1 MIPSWLKDIGV
12 FLLGL
17 LLAVEVAFGVGKG
30 KGRREE
36 RKEADLA
43 NAKRDAAQ
51 AETVRDAVVKAGE
64 ERRETD
70 HQVQEMKDDAVREEL
85 RRDWTRR

>member
-1 MIPSWLKDIGV
+1 MILERLKSLGI

-17 LLAVEVAFGVGKG
+17 LLAVGVALGVGKG

-36 RKEADLA
+36 RQEADLA

-51 AETVRDAVVKAGE
+51 AETVRDAVVQAGE

-70 HQVQEMKDDAVREEL
+70 HQVQGMEDDEVREEL

>member
-12 FLLGL
+12 LLLGL
-17 LLAVEVAFGVGKG
+17 LLVVEVAFCVGKG

>member
-1 MIPSWLKDIGV
+1 MFSWLKEIGV

-17 LLAVEVAFGVGKG
+17 LLAVGVAFGVGKG

-36 RKEADLA
+36 RQEADLA
-43 NAKRDAAQ
+43 NAKRDSAQ
-51 AETVRDAVVKAGE
+51 AETVRDAVVQAGE

-70 HQVQEMKDDAVREEL
+70 HQVQEMEDDAVREEL

>member
-1 MIPSWLKDIGV
+1 MIPSWLKDIGL

-36 RKEADLA
+36 RQEADLA

>member
-1 MIPSWLKDIGV
+1 MFSWLKEIGV

-17 LLAVEVAFGVGKG
+17 LLAVGVAFGVGKG
-30 KGRREE
+30 KGRCEE
-36 RKEADLA
+36 RQEADLA

-51 AETVRDAVVKAGE
+51 AETVRDAVVQAGE

-70 HQVQEMKDDAVREEL
+70 HQVQEMEDDAVREEL

>member
-1 MIPSWLKDIGV
+1 MILERLKSLGI

-17 LLAVEVAFGVGKG
+17 LLAVGVAFGVGKG

-36 RKEADLA
+36 RQEADLA

-51 AETVRDAVVKAGE
+51 AETVRDAVVQAGE

-70 HQVQEMKDDAVREEL
+70 HQVQEMKDAAVREEL

>member
-1 MIPSWLKDIGV
+1 MFSWLKEIGV

-36 RKEADLA
+36 RQEADLA

-51 AETVRDAVVKAGE
+51 AETVRDAVVQAGE

-70 HQVQEMKDDAVREEL
+70 HKVQEMKDDAVREEL

>member
-1 MIPSWLKDIGV
+1 MFSWLKEIGV

-17 LLAVEVAFGVGKG
+17 LLAVEVAFGVGNG

-36 RKEADLA
+36 RQEADLA

-51 AETVRDAVVKAGE
+51 AESVRDAVVQAGE

>member
-1 MIPSWLKDIGV
+1 MFSWLKEIGV

-36 RKEADLA
+36 RQEADLA

-51 AETVRDAVVKAGE
+51 AETVRDAVVQAGE

-70 HQVQEMKDDAVREEL
+70 HQVQEMEDDAVREEL

>member
-1 MIPSWLKDIGV
+1 MILERLKSLGI

-17 LLAVEVAFGVGKG
+17 LLAVGVAFGVGKG

-36 RKEADLA
+36 RQEADLA
-43 NAKRDAAQ
+43 NAKRDA
-51 AETVRDAVVKAGE
+51 VVQAGE

-70 HQVQEMKDDAVREEL
+70 HQVQGMEDDEVREEL

>member
-1 MIPSWLKDIGV
+1 MILQRIKDFGL

-17 LLAVEVAFGVGKG
+17 LVAVGVAFGVGKL
-30 KGRREE
+30 KGRRDE
-36 RKEADLA
+36 RQVADLEK
-43 NAKRDAAQ
+43 AKHDAEQ
-51 AETVRDAVVKAGE
+51 AEVVRDAVVQAGE

-70 HQVQEMKDDAVREEL
+70 HQVQEMEDDAVREEL

>member
-1 MIPSWLKDIGV
+1 MIPSWLKDIGL

-36 RKEADLA
+36 RQEADLA

-51 AETVRDAVVKAGE
+51 AESVLDARVKAGE

-70 HQVQEMKDDAVREEL
+70 HKVQEMKDDAVREEL